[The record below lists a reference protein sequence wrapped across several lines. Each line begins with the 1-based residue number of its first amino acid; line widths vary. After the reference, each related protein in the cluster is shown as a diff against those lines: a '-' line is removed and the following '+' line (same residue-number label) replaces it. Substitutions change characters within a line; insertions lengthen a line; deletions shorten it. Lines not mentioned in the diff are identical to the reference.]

1 MITMPYKDVKARRDL
16 LKFGLSAMA
25 AASPLTVFAGKSAAY
40 SPEIQRI
47 LDNKKLVVGMGKFES
62 PPFFATS
69 GDIPVGQEVEFAR
82 RLANA
87 LGVELV
93 IRRDATTFNEVVDTV
108 DRNDVDI
115 AISKI
120 SITYPRALRFKF
132 SDPYLILRHAL
143 AFNRAELAKMLNGRD
158 LANELRNW
166 SGEIG
171 VIEKSS
177 FASFA
182 RSRFPNSKVREMP
195 NWPALVDAVIKGE
208 VLCAYRDELE
218 IKRIARVRPESSLVL
233 RTVTLTDTRDS
244 LGMVLNRDATQLQQ
258 VANLFIANQPLKLS
272 VDGLLETYKDILKI

>member
-1 MITMPYKDVKARRDL
+1 MTMTQKQVKARREL
-16 LKFGLSAMA
+16 LKFGLSAMVA
-25 AASPLTVFAGKSAAY
+25 GSPLAVIASKTARYA
-40 SPEIQRI
+40 PEIQRI

-69 GDIPVGQEVEFAR
+69 ADGPVGHEVEFAQ

-87 LGVELV
+87 IGVELV
-93 IRRDATTFNEVVDTV
+93 VRREAETFNDVVDSV
-108 DRNDVDI
+108 DRNEVDI

-120 SITYPRALRFKF
+120 SITYPRAMRFRF
-132 SDPYLILRHAL
+132 SDPYLILRHGL
-143 AFNRAELAKMLNGRD
+143 AFNRAELAKALNGKD

-177 FASFA
+177 FAGFA
-182 RSRFPNSKVREMP
+182 RSRFPKAKVREMP
-195 NWPALVDAVIKGE
+195 NWPALVDALIKGD

-233 RTVTLTDTRDS
+233 RTATLTDTRDS
-244 LGMVLNRDATQLQQ
+244 LGMVFHRDAAQLQR
-258 VANLFIANQPLKLS
+258 VANLFVVNQPVKLS